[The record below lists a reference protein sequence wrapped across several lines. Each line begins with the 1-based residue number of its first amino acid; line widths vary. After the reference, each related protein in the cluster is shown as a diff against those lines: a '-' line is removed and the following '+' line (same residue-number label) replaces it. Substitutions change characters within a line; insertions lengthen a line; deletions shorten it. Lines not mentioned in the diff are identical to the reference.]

1 MLKPA
6 IVCKHKQTRHQ
17 ANSTLPHAWTGRG
30 GLAQKEGKIP
40 PAVDV
45 RQRIAVVCK
54 KVNRPSPM
62 PGQAGVVSR
71 KSLFGKS
78 VHRRQVQRGGAV
90 HNELTI
96 GP

>member
-62 PGQAGVVSR
+62 PGQA
-71 KSLFGKS
+71 
-78 VHRRQVQRGGAV
+78 RGGLAQV
-90 HNELTI
+90 ALREI
-96 GP
+96 SASSAGAARRRGS